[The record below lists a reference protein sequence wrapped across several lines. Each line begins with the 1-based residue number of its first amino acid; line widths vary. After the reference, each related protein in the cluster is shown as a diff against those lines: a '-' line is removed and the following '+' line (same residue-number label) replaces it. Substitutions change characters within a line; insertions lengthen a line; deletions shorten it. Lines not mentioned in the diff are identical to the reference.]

1 MEDTLEKLELYTESQ
16 KAMRES
22 QVIGKRA
29 QIENNTSP
37 LHLHQQ
43 IIASTKETM
52 DARREL
58 DDSTHDSDTDG
69 DSDDGDEDM
78 IPELSF
84 NESDLTHSIE
94 TSYEVQST
102 YWKDREY
109 IKFEPLASEQE
120 NNVIQL
126 VETLRYM
133 LLFPTPT
140 ENQIFMAQDKWDDV
154 MDDYNTTEQI
164 FQVTYAEKGFKQ
176 SGVNVF
182 ERYVQF
188 RLGYRIE
195 LSEMERYYQEWCNR
209 AMLQQERKILQ
220 QERAM
225 LQQAANTTPAVA
237 GSEYDTV
244 QVSPTPSRSSRNN
257 IILARPTTESKS
269 RERTP
274 TAPLSRPSAVRSRQ
288 TLSDSRT
295 GKQHDGQG
303 AATNAKKIATHPPS
317 ATPSLRETNRTKN
330 EAKKKEA
337 AALAASSQ
345 NVKQKTQGRN
355 TVTESAVLAGLEDQ
369 VNGQAY
375 WTQLLSDLLKRR
387 ASVIQDLMTFNAG
400 LKNKVFLDRH
410 ALLREI
416 ASYKLY
422 RELIRSMHT
431 DTITLVE
438 RGSKYDAVVP
448 LLEKFTSV
456 VKQQEAQIDKNYFKL
471 ENMREEFLAKI
482 KQREDAARI
491 SNRNQERES
500 D

>member
-1 MEDTLEKLELYTESQ
+1 
-16 KAMRES
+16 
-22 QVIGKRA
+22 
-29 QIENNTSP
+29 
-37 LHLHQQ
+37 
-43 IIASTKETM
+43 
-52 DARREL
+52 
-58 DDSTHDSDTDG
+58 
-69 DSDDGDEDM
+69 
-78 IPELSF
+78 
-84 NESDLTHSIE
+84 
-94 TSYEVQST
+94 
-102 YWKDREY
+102 
-109 IKFEPLASEQE
+109 
-120 NNVIQL
+120 
-126 VETLRYM
+126 
-133 LLFPTPT
+133 
-140 ENQIFMAQDKWDDV
+140 
-154 MDDYNTTEQI
+154 
-164 FQVTYAEKGFKQ
+164 
-176 SGVNVF
+176 
-182 ERYVQF
+182 
-188 RLGYRIE
+188 
-195 LSEMERYYQEWCNR
+195 
-209 AMLQQERKILQ
+209 
-220 QERAM
+220 
-225 LQQAANTTPAVA
+225 
-237 GSEYDTV
+237 
-244 QVSPTPSRSSRNN
+244 
-257 IILARPTTESKS
+257 
-269 RERTP
+269 
-274 TAPLSRPSAVRSRQ
+274 VRSRQ